1 MPCFM
6 GPKTQDPGPK
16 SQDPDYRSQDPQNV
30 YAPNFIVLQY
40 IFINSTVCNPKNGY
54 YHVILKTNALFFI
67 SLSYYLIIFQTF
79 AAPLRALHF
88 EKLPNKKTNPSNYLI
103 FHARLI
109 NASLRFFH
117 TILFNYFLKNWITT
131 YVNLFPLANVTHQ
144 SR

>member
-1 MPCFM
+1 M

-79 AAPLRALHF
+79 AAPLRRS
-88 EKLPNKKTNPSNYLI
+88 T
-103 FHARLI
+103 
-109 NASLRFFH
+109 
-117 TILFNYFLKNWITT
+117 LKNYQTKKPIR
-131 YVNLFPLANVTHQ
+131 Q
-144 SR
+144 II